1 MSSRRMR
8 PRRRKMASRPRHGER
23 FFAVPVEEGRAHP
36 SRPCSP
42 HSGHE
47 TPPSINGSAR
57 RRQRPSLSLR
67 RLEIH
72 NAASATRATSKTIS
86 RIEAETRR
94 EARAPQ
100 SVLSACGWAES
111 QIAIA
116 AELAVTSVAAHS
128 RIVTTI
134 KAAMN
139 DLDVGTC
146 SFIVDPTYLERA
158 AQPIMVHGVV
168 PLRHSH
174 GSIRVGFVPPHHPLA
189 EAVTGQRAP
198 TLARWGSAG
207 LFCVS

>member
-1 MSSRRMR
+1 
-8 PRRRKMASRPRHGER
+8 
-23 FFAVPVEEGRAHP
+23 
-36 SRPCSP
+36 
-42 HSGHE
+42 
-47 TPPSINGSAR
+47 
-57 RRQRPSLSLR
+57 
-67 RLEIH
+67 
-72 NAASATRATSKTIS
+72 
-86 RIEAETRR
+86 
-94 EARAPQ
+94 
-100 SVLSACGWAES
+100 
-111 QIAIA
+111 
-116 AELAVTSVAAHS
+116 VTSVAAHS

-146 SFIVDPTYLERA
+146 SFIVAPTCLERA